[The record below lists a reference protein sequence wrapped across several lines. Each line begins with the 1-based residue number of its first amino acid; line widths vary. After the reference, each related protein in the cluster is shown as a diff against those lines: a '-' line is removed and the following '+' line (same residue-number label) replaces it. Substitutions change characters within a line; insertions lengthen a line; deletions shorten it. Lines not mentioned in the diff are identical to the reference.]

1 MQIKKY
7 MEWMIKIY
15 KVMGTSL
22 APDTNYGSSG
32 LTTFPCA
39 LLANIMHYSSW
50 RLNKTTRI

>member
-32 LTTFPCA
+32 LTTFPRA
-39 LLANIMHYSSW
+39 RYLLTSCIIHHGG
-50 RLNKTTRI
+50 